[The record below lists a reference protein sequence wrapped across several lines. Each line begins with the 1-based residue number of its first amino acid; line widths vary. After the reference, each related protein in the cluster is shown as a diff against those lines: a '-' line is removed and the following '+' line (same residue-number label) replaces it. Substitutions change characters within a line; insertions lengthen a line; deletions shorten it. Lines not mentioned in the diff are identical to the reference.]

1 MTPDQIVKALD
12 RYAAK
17 LAAAGIREDHVLPA
31 RFEAEGINPTSYQ
44 AQAHCHWM
52 ALEAKKFAT
61 EKPAKAMRWLCFI
74 QGVLWRDGDWSID
87 EFKDDNRGED

>member
-1 MTPDQIVKALD
+1 VTPAQIVKALD
-12 RYAAK
+12 RYIA
-17 LAAAGIREDHVLPA
+17 ELPKGGRGA
-31 RFEAEGINPTSYQ
+31 IGVRPSKFDTSQINPTSPE
-44 AQAHCHWM
+44 ALAHLHWM